1 MQCSKACEASLEKR
15 GVLDSLS
22 CAAKVSLFKLSLVEA
37 SFVVLNVVVEPHMG
51 VDPQLTT

>member
-1 MQCSKACEASLEKR
+1 MQCSKAYEASLEKR
-15 GVLDSLS
+15 DALDSLP
-22 CAAKVSLFKLSLVEA
+22 CVVKVVLFKLSLVEA

>member
-1 MQCSKACEASLEKR
+1 MQCSKACEASLEKSDT
-15 GVLDSLS
+15 LDSLS
-22 CAAKVSLFKLSLVEA
+22 CAVKVALFKLSLVEA